1 MRAHLR
7 RFLFIIMA
15 MMLLTV
21 TAFADFGPKPQ
32 LVVKVKNPPEELYYL
47 DLLAEGSA
55 ADLYAT
61 LTEKEKAWLDPAL
74 YDTLV
79 AAIPEGWHACV
90 AQGTGGAPIWGD
102 LTGENGI
109 HTFGYHGVPRTYRI
123 LIVTKSGETWVSEPH
138 TRTILQS
145 SVTVNWASKTVYSPP
160 AFVGYLLQ
168 FLSTFVPTI
177 LLEGILLG
185 LFGMVSTR
193 NLSRFL
199 LVNFLTQGILA
210 VYCSITF
217 LQQGFNTLMLA
228 PFVMIECLITV
239 AELIL
244 YRRCFPEFSLK
255 RVFSYTISAN
265 TLSAAAGWFLA
276 EPVWRFVVSIS

>member
-7 RFLFIIMA
+7 RFLLIITA
-15 MMLLTV
+15 AMLLTV

-32 LVVKVKNPPEELYYL
+32 LVVKLKNAPEERYYL

-55 ADLYAT
+55 PAEGFPGE
-61 LTEKEKAWLDPAL
+61 LTPYDSM
-74 YDTLV
+74 YDTFV

-90 AQGTGGAPIWGD
+90 AQGTGGAPIWGK

-109 HTFGYHGVPRTYRI
+109 HSFGYHGVPRTYRI

-138 TRTILQS
+138 TRTVLQS
-145 SVTVNWASKTVYSPP
+145 SVTVNWASRLVYSPP
-160 AFVGYLLQ
+160 VFIGYLLQ

-177 LLEGILLG
+177 LLEGILLA
-185 LFGMVSTR
+185 LFGMISTR

-199 LVNFLTQGILA
+199 LVNFLTQGALA

-217 LQQGFNTLMLA
+217 LEQGFHILMLA
-228 PFVMIECLITV
+228 PFLMIECLITV

-244 YRRCFPEFSLK
+244 YRRCFREFTL
-255 RVFSYTISAN
+255 RRIFFYTISAN
-265 TLSAAAGWFLA
+265 ALSAAAGWFLA

>member
-15 MMLLTV
+15 AMLLTI

-55 ADLYAT
+55 EGLTGELSSFDL
-61 LTEKEKAWLDPAL
+61 L
-74 YDTLV
+74 YDTLTDAV
-79 AAIPEGWHACV
+79 PEGWHACV

-109 HTFGYHGVPRTYRI
+109 HSFGYHGVPKTYRI

-138 TRTILQS
+138 TRTVLQS
-145 SVTVNWASKTVYSPP
+145 SVTVNWSSKLVYSPP
-160 AFVGYLLQ
+160 VFIGYLLQ

-185 LFGMVSTR
+185 LFGMISTR

-199 LVNFLTQGILA
+199 LVNFLTQGALA
-210 VYCSITF
+210 AYCSITF
-217 LQQGFNTLMLA
+217 LRQGFHTLLFA
-228 PFVMIECLITV
+228 PFLMIECLITV

-255 RVFSYTISAN
+255 RIFCYTISAN
-265 TLSAAAGWFLA
+265 ALSAAAGWFLA
-276 EPVWRFVVSIS
+276 EPVWRLVVSIS